1 MNEADILALTYYHS
15 CNIFRMVNMQDGPF
29 DDFERKEI
37 YKDLKCAISFSQ
49 GSTQN
54 VTDTVQPIEYIATL
68 FARPGIETKTGDEV
82 VANIEG
88 RMYEFVT
95 GEEVPYSSHIEVPLM
110 RKDRA

>member
-1 MNEADILALTYYHS
+1 MDEADILALTYYNS
-15 CNIFRMVNMQDGPF
+15 CNIYRMVHVEDGPF
-29 DDFERKEI
+29 DDFKRKEI

-54 VTDTVQPIEYIATL
+54 VTDTVQPIEYTATL
-68 FARPGIETKTGDEV
+68 FARPEIKTKTGDEV
-82 VANIEG
+82 IANVEG
-88 RMYEFVT
+88 REYKFIA